1 MLTPYQQRI
10 TTFYT
15 DRTDY
20 DNDHTHDRAV
30 RHLQYAPPH
39 PGQAILDVA
48 TGTGF
53 VAIAASPIVGSQ
65 GSVIGI
71 DITAAY
77 LAQAQAKIDQ
87 AQIQNIQLIE
97 IDEATYNPDPGQFD
111 RIYCSSAIVLF
122 PNIPATLARWYDWLK
137 PGGAICFGASSEN
150 SFFTPQIRQACRRQ
164 GVELPNL
171 HYPLGTIER
180 CHTMLTN
187 AGFHNV
193 GIDVVDFGKCLTI
206 NEAKNCW
213 NGRMWFH
220 AEDPLPN
227 CSSTTLDAIKADFDR
242 LVEELATDQGV
253 WYENLTFYISARKPN
268 LIVDPEVLL
277 ISG

>member
-1 MLTPYQQRI
+1 MLTPYQRRI

-15 DRTDY
+15 NRTDY
-20 DNDHTHDRAV
+20 DNDRTHDRAI
-30 RHLQYAPPH
+30 RHLQYAPPQ
-39 PGQAILDVA
+39 PGQTILDVA

-53 VAIAASPIVGSQ
+53 VAIAASQIVGSQ

-87 AQIQNIQLIE
+87 ANIQNIQLIE
-97 IDEATYNPDPGQFD
+97 IDEAAYKPAPAQFD

-122 PNIPATLARWYDWLK
+122 PDIIATLTRWHQWLK
-137 PGGAICFGASSEN
+137 PNGAICFGASSEN
-150 SFFTPQIRQACRRQ
+150 SFFTPLIRQACHRQ

-187 AGFHNV
+187 AGFHNIE
-193 GIDVVDFGKCLTI
+193 IDVVDFGKWLTI
-206 NEAKNCW
+206 DEAKNFW
-213 NGRMWFH
+213 NGRTWFH
-220 AEDPLPN
+220 ADDPLPSCN
-227 CSSTTLDAIKADFDR
+227 ATTLEAIKADFDR
-242 LVEELATDQGV
+242 QVEALATDRGLWQ
-253 WYENLTFYISARKPN
+253 ENLTFYINAHKPA
-268 LIVDPEVLL
+268 
-277 ISG
+277 

>member
-1 MLTPYQQRI
+1 MLTPYQQRV

-15 DRTDY
+15 NRTNY
-20 DNDHTHDRAV
+20 DNAHTHDRAI
-30 RHLQYAPPH
+30 RHLQSAPPQ

-53 VAIAASPIVGSQ
+53 VAIAASQIVGSQ

-71 DITAAY
+71 DITTAY

-97 IDEATYNPDPGQFD
+97 IDEAAYNPDPEQFD

-122 PNIPATLARWYDWLK
+122 PDIAATLARWYHWLK
-137 PGGAICFGASSEN
+137 PGGAICFSASSED
-150 SFFTPQIRQACRRQ
+150 SFFTPLIRQACRSQ

-180 CHTMLTN
+180 CHTILTN

-193 GIDVVDFGKCLTI
+193 EIDVVDFGTWLSI
-206 NEAKNCW
+206 DEAKNCW
-213 NGRMWFH
+213 NGRVWFH
-220 AEDPLPN
+220 ADDPLPD

-242 LVEELATDQGV
+242 QVVELATDRGI
-253 WYENLTFYISARKPN
+253 WHENLTFYVSAHKISSV
-268 LIVDPEVLL
+268 I
-277 ISG
+277 